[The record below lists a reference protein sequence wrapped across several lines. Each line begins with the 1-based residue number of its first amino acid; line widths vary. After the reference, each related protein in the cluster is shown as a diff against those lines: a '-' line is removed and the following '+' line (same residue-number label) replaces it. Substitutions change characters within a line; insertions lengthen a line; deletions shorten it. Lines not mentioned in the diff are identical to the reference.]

1 MQGYRFKCIGPAAA
15 ITLLMGV
22 LWLAGPSARLSAQ
35 TTGAAAGS
43 HTQPSAQQQD
53 LAKQIEALRA
63 QLAQLQTA
71 IDQQRQSGQQRS
83 APAPASPNG
92 MPKGEMDKMGM
103 GMMGQMDQMREM
115 DSMKPGAMSGTAGC
129 CMGMDMHKGEMGM
142 PPDGMK
148 MPQGMMMQG
157 MSGMSS
163 GSKMAPGAGTTTSA
177 DTRMNM
183 GANAP
188 TSPMSPSRSMS
199 ALPGVPGASHLYHIG
214 ATGFFLDQ
222 PHVTLTGQQQSAL
235 NVIKERALL
244 DRANSD
250 RRIEQGE
257 QELWTLTA
265 ADQPDAAGIQAK
277 VREIEQL
284 RTNQRL
290 AFIQNIGEATKV
302 LTLEQRTQLLGM
314 VGMSAK

>member
-1 MQGYRFKCIGPAAA
+1 
-15 ITLLMGV
+15 
-22 LWLAGPSARLSAQ
+22 
-35 TTGAAAGS
+35 
-43 HTQPSAQQQD
+43 
-53 LAKQIEALRA
+53 
-63 QLAQLQTA
+63 
-71 IDQQRQSGQQRS
+71 
-83 APAPASPNG
+83 

-103 GMMGQMDQMREM
+103 GMMGQMDKMREM
-115 DSMKPGAMSGTAGC
+115 DSMKAAAMSGTAGC

-157 MSGMSS
+157 MSGVSS
-163 GSKMAPGAGTTTSA
+163 GSNMASGAGTTTSA
-177 DTRMNM
+177 DTMNM
-183 GANAP
+183 GANAR
-188 TSPMSPSRSMS
+188 TSPLVPPRSMS
-199 ALPGVPGASHLYHIG
+199 AVPGVPGASHLYHIG